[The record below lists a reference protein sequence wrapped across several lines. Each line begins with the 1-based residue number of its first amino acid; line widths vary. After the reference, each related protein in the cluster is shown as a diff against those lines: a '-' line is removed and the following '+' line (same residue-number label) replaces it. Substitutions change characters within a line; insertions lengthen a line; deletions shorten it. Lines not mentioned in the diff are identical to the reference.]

1 MKTSR
6 AYKSYITIGRTFGSW
21 FSPIITGILLTVLHL
36 LVNIG
41 LALDHLFFPSIRK
54 KKISPLA
61 IVGNPR
67 SGTTFLHRFLIN
79 QGFGTGARLWQ
90 MVYPALTLQ
99 KLIKPILPLL
109 EIISPA
115 RHHSTAAHQTSL
127 TSLETDDVS
136 LLFKYFDGFFLYGF
150 ILSFAEEELFDWFDP
165 KKRDTS
171 DRDFNWYKKFWT
183 RLAVSAKHETVI
195 PKLFSISTNVPAF
208 QKRFPGAKI
217 LYMIRDPLNVL
228 PSGLSLVTGVL
239 DKRFGFW
246 NLDEDVKNRF
256 INRLYNALLELLKR
270 FHEDWEN
277 GSIDRSKV
285 LIIKYDYMMTNFEEL
300 MDDIFNFTGFSP
312 TDKMKDEIRI
322 TAEQQRKYESSHK
335 YNLEKFGLTEEQIK
349 NDCSFI
355 YETYLTK

>member
-1 MKTSR
+1 
-6 AYKSYITIGRTFGSW
+6 
-21 FSPIITGILLTVLHL
+21 
-36 LVNIG
+36 
-41 LALDHLFFPSIRK
+41 
-54 KKISPLA
+54 
-61 IVGNPR
+61 
-67 SGTTFLHRFLIN
+67 
-79 QGFGTGARLWQ
+79 
-90 MVYPALTLQ
+90 
-99 KLIKPILPLL
+99 
-109 EIISPA
+109 
-115 RHHSTAAHQTSL
+115 
-127 TSLETDDVS
+127 
-136 LLFKYFDGFFLYGF
+136 
-150 ILSFAEEELFDWFDP
+150 LSFAEEELFDWFDP